1 MAGAGCTARAAAV
14 KDMPILVL
22 HGKKDPTVPVSGS
35 REMVAAVK
43 DAGSTSIAYLEYAED
58 DHYVQRRVFEQPELW
73 LDWLFAQSKDKATSA
88 DDTSDCYFPVVT
100 VNALDAEQKNNFTV
114 SGGTLAA
121 TSGGEGKLTLTP
133 ASGNSSILALWNKDK
148 KLADGQLTVH
158 LTMEALNG
166 SGGAG
171 LVFRAQDANN
181 YIHVRFTKDG
191 VQYLEFVGGTSKN
204 TVMKP
209 YTLTGNRITCM
220 KAVLKGKYVKIYVD
234 NVLLIERDIQ
244 TTALQKSGMIGL
256 RSYAVP
262 ATADDLIWAEKDASA
277 PSICLTSPAE
287 RQVIQRDLRTKAAEV
302 TITGEVKN
310 AEKVLVRVVDGEE
323 VIADW
328 TDAVVDAGVFTKTMN
343 LPQGGWYTVEAKAVD
358 ANGAKL
364 TSAQV
369 ERFGVGM
376 NILCIGQS
384 NMVGIGQGGTA
395 TVADDRVSNF
405 MNETWSHL
413 VDPYAKGDN
422 APNLKGQTCGNSM
435 VPALANALVAAYN
448 IPVGIIPAAMG
459 GSNLL
464 TSSGGYPH
472 WLNRNAENIYD
483 RSTLYGN
490 SLYRA
495 HEAGGIELIVMNQ
508 GENNVSTSTTQED
521 YLNGMK
527 RLLASYRKDLK
538 NSSLPLFYC
547 QLGPAKPGSWT
558 AEAKDDVMDGIRAA
572 QLLANDPADG
582 LILAA
587 IEMDLARNS
596 DNLHYMTDSQK
607 IIGARVANAIRWYY
621 DQTADKAD
629 YYMGPRITGAQF
641 ADARSTMI
649 DVTIAHTGGTDFA
662 PTSGI
667 TGFVVRDGAETIKV
681 TDAARKDASTIR
693 LTLEKVVSTSAQLR
707 YCKGLLPDVSG
718 IVKDN
723 SAMQLPLNITPDW
736 LNVQSAERR
745 HTMEFHLAKAST
757 ETAEGNIAYWKCTGC
772 GRMFTDEAG
781 VNEVFNVT
789 IPKLTPVIPVTPSE
803 PASNPFNPN
812 AGSNVSKFS
821 FADVPSDSWYY
832 SSVKAAWE
840 NGLIDGVTANEFKPN
855 ATLTVAQTIK
865 LAAALH
871 QLDRTGEVSLKNGGA
886 NWYDSYVNYAVV
898 NGIIEKDYANYT
910 KAQMNAPVTRGEFV
924 HIFHGAEEAYK
935 AINTVADNAIPD
947 VKATDKFAP
956 EIYEFY
962 RAGILTGSDAKGTFH
977 SASTI
982 KRSEA
987 AAILLRMFEAS
998 ARKSITMN

>member
-1 MAGAGCTARAAAV
+1 MDWANGCYDAGVEESKSAKLLMGLIGELKQKFSVDADRIYLMGQSFGGYGTWDLITRHPDTFAAAIPMAGAGCTARAAAV

-43 DAGSTSIAYLEYAED
+43 DAGSKSITYLEYAED

-88 DDTSDCYFPVVT
+88 EDTSDCYFPVVT

-114 SGGTLAA
+114 SGGMLAA
-121 TSGGEGKLTLTP
+121 TSGGGGKLTLTP

-220 KAVLKGKYVKIYVD
+220 KAVLEGKHVEIYVD

-328 TDAVVDAGVFTKTMN
+328 TDAVVDAGVFTKTLN

-358 ANGAKL
+358 ANGAEL

-495 HEAGGIELIVMNQ
+495 REAGGIELIVMNQ

-527 RLLASYRKDLK
+527 RLLASYRKDLN

-547 QLGPAKPGSWT
+547 QLGAAKPGSWT
-558 AEAKDDVMDGIRAA
+558 AASKDNVMYGIRAA
-572 QLLANDPADG
+572 QLMANDPQNG

-587 IEMDLARNS
+587 MEMDLARNS
-596 DNLHYMTDSQK
+596 DNLHYTTDSQK
-607 IIGARVANAIRWYY
+607 VIGARVANAIRWYY

-641 ADARSTMI
+641 ADARRTVI
-649 DVTIAHTGGTDFA
+649 NVTIAHTGGTDFA
-662 PTSGI
+662 PASGI
-667 TGFVVRDGAETIKV
+667 TGFVVRDG
-681 TDAARKDASTIR
+681 
-693 LTLEKVVSTSAQLR
+693 
-707 YCKGLLPDVSG
+707 
-718 IVKDN
+718 
-723 SAMQLPLNITPDW
+723 
-736 LNVQSAERR
+736 
-745 HTMEFHLAKAST
+745 
-757 ETAEGNIAYWKCTGC
+757 GC
-772 GRMFTDEAG
+772 GRKPRVLGVLRLRKEIQRRGRHGGSHRRQHSEA
-781 VNEVFNVT
+781 
-789 IPKLTPVIPVTPSE
+789 
-803 PASNPFNPN
+803 
-812 AGSNVSKFS
+812 
-821 FADVPSDSWYY
+821 D
-832 SSVKAAWE
+832 
-840 NGLIDGVTANEFKPN
+840 
-855 ATLTVAQTIK
+855 
-865 LAAALH
+865 AAAGHASQAQHPGKASVQSECRIGHKEVPICGRSQRKLVLFER
-871 QLDRTGEVSLKNGGA
+871 QGGVGERPDRRRDGE
-886 NWYDSYVNYAVV
+886 
-898 NGIIEKDYANYT
+898 
-910 KAQMNAPVTRGEFV
+910 
-924 HIFHGAEEAYK
+924 
-935 AINTVADNAIPD
+935 
-947 VKATDKFAP
+947 
-956 EIYEFY
+956 
-962 RAGILTGSDAKGTFH
+962 
-977 SASTI
+977 
-982 KRSEA
+982 
-987 AAILLRMFEAS
+987 
-998 ARKSITMN
+998 